1 MKRYLP
7 PSVGIWYDA
16 LRAVWLQIDEQ
27 NLSLISAGIAF
38 FGMLAIFPGLAAI
51 IAIFGL
57 MADPVV
63 IQDQINLLR
72 GIVPDDIYTLIDGQ
86 IGRITSARGETLGW
100 ATFVSI
106 LLALWSA
113 RAGVGAMMRGLNTI
127 YRSPNRSFLMAYLS
141 AFLLTITLV
150 VVALVAGA
158 SVVVTPIVVALLP
171 LTVETKSWIDT
182 VRWSSAIFVITVGIA
197 LIYRYG
203 PRKRDGRR
211 TPWLTPGAVFAVLM
225 WAAASYGFS
234 EYLSNFGRY
243 NEVYGSIGAVVA
255 LLMWLYFSAFL
266 VLLGGAL
273 NAQIERRKLAADA
286 LGELKQKSGGIT

>member
-1 MKRYLP
+1 MSVKPSKQLP
-7 PSVGIWYDA
+7 IWRDSFW
-16 LRAVWLQIDEQ
+16 AVWSQIDEQ

-57 MADPVV
+57 WADPAV

-72 GIVPDDIYTLIDGQ
+72 GIVPEQIYTLIDAQ
-86 IGRITSARGETLGW
+86 MGRIVTARGETLGW
-100 ATFVSI
+100 TTVLSI
-106 LLALWSA
+106 MLALWSA

-127 YRSPNRSFLMAYLS
+127 YRSPNRSFFMAYVS
-141 AFLLTITLV
+141 AFLLTLSLV

-158 SVVVTPIVVALLP
+158 AVVVTPLVVAMLP

-182 VRWSSAIFVITVGIA
+182 VRWSAAIFVITVGMS

-211 TPWLTPGAVFAVLM
+211 APWLTPGALFAVLM
-225 WAAASYGFS
+225 WGLASYAFS

-255 LLMWLYFSAFL
+255 LLMWLYLSAFL

-273 NAQIERRKLAADA
+273 NAQIERRLAAAEA
-286 LGELKQKSGGIT
+286 LERMNPAEDDGA